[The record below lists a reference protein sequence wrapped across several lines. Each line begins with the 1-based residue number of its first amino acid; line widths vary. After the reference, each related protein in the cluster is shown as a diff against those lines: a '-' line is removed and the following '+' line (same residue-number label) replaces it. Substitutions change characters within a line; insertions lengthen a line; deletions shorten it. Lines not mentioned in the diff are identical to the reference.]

1 MRLPAGAR
9 VEVVTT
15 SSLAL
20 GAPTRDQGDHDAGDD
35 DDADGGGGDDDDDD
49 DDDSDGGKRGD
60 DDDDGKG
67 KGKGGR
73 YYSNNGPTEGAL
85 DFLW

>member
-35 DDADGGGGDDDDDD
+35 DDADGQSCD
-49 DDDSDGGKRGD
+49 
-60 DDDDGKG
+60 
-67 KGKGGR
+67 
-73 YYSNNGPTEGAL
+73 E
-85 DFLW
+85 